1 MANKNKFEDVQK
13 MLEPFE
19 YKLIEY
25 IDRKK
30 LKIIC
35 KCGKERTNEL
45 SRLLKGQKCREC
57 LKISVFVP
65 VDTEKEKWIKYH
77 DRWISSL
84 GNVKGINGQNIK
96 TDKSENRV
104 RFSSPELGN
113 HQYLARTMAIIFKI
127 KDYEKLKKD
136 DGETDMSYEVSY
148 IDDDPNNIILENLF
162 VRAKEDRKNK
172 ITPFQTE
179 RAQQFLQITEK
190 ELENI
195 EYKQLAEFPD
205 YKFFKNGII
214 WNGERAVG
222 GTVKTHG
229 YVSCQFKYN
238 QEREDEKENI
248 VIYKDFSH
256 HRLICM
262 AFYPIEGKT
271 KYDYYK
277 DLQVNHKDGDK
288 QNNSADNLEWCTQ
301 SENQL
306 HAMSLSTTTK
316 GNSVSCYD
324 CKTDEKLN
332 TFKTVADAGRYLYD
346 VKYGKFDKENSTED
360 DVKEWKKKCLCCESH
375 IRSVAKGKIKELKEF
390 NWKYDD
396 EQKTEEN
403 VKKYGKK

>member
-162 VRAKEDRKNK
+162 VRAKEDRKNQIK
-172 ITPFQTE
+172 PFQTE
-179 RAQQFLQITEK
+179 RSQQFLQITEK
-190 ELENI
+190 ELEDI

-214 WNGERAVG
+214 WNGKRAVG

-229 YVSCQFKYN
+229 YVSCQFKCN

-262 AFYPIEGKT
+262 AFHPIEGKT
-271 KYDYYK
+271 KYDDYK

-301 SENQL
+301 SKNQL

-332 TFKTVADAGRYLYD
+332 TFKTVADAGRYLYG
-346 VKYGKFDKENSTED
+346 VRYGEFDRQNATED
-360 DVKEWKKKCLCCESH
+360 DVKKWKKKCLCCESH

-390 NWKYDD
+390 NWKYED
-396 EQKTEEN
+396 EEKTEEN